1 MADYQ
6 VDIDVNVDDSKLD
19 ALEKRIGAL
28 KNKDVEVNAKLTG
41 DSLKSLNNQINSISK
56 GKVFRIGADDSGVK
70 KKLSSITKSIN
81 GTKSMKPIKLDADT
95 SAVERK
101 VSRALKSVSNVSM
114 KPIKVSADT
123 SSAEKNIESFNAII
137 KNGQANISEFKSK
150 MKDFGFNDKQIDN
163 FAQKL
168 QNLNVK
174 VESLDA
180 GFKDDHTFTISVKG
194 FDEAERK
201 IQNVTTYTKQVRD
214 NIESWIPSSNT
225 KIRLFEDDSTKKTNA
240 AYKELLST
248 IKEIGSVKVKL
259 AGLDEASEDVKILSN
274 ELTRLESHKD
284 NLVKDYGNRF
294 TGLQKNNIEA
304 VGAKQNVNVN
314 LAQAKASIKETN
326 AAYKEL
332 VSTMKEIGSI
342 RVQLQGLDEGS
353 RQAEKLTADL
363 ERLKSNAHNIF
374 DSNTFNESQ
383 MNGITNMTE
392 KIDSDLENAKAK
404 IADARAEAAK
414 AIKLNFDKGG
424 IDADFGKIKKSI
436 YSLGGFSEQVS
447 SEYQDVI
454 AKSRELEAAIESGD
468 HNRAIKANE
477 DYLNSL
483 NRLENEI
490 ERVSAKK
497 KKADALEKSELAET
511 QTRLKAN
518 NLSMSIES
526 YLRSNTKMSSGF
538 VAELRE
544 IQAQL
549 QACDATQLTNL
560 NSQVKNVQMRVEA
573 AGQSG
578 LNFVDRLKM
587 QFNRLA
593 GYFGASSVIY
603 GGMSVLRNMATNV
616 LDVDTQMTELKRVTD
631 LSSSQ
636 YTELYDNM
644 ISSAKEYG
652 ATLSDII
659 SSTADWSRA
668 GFDPNTA
675 NRLSEITMMYEHI
688 ADIDY
693 EEATKN
699 LLTTYKGFQKQLD
712 GTYGDTETSVG
723 HITDVLNEL
732 DNNYSVTASG
742 VGEALRRSAASM
754 DVANNSFEQTAALVT
769 GAVEVTQDPEGA
781 GNALK
786 VVSMRL
792 RGAKGELEELG
803 EDVDDNVTNLT
814 KMQGQILNLTHGKV
828 NIFEDDG
835 SFKSTYEILQGIY
848 EVWDDLSDIEQGDL
862 LETIAGKHRANTVA
876 SILGNFGNVE
886 KSYES
891 ALNSTGSAAKE
902 NEKYMNSLQGRLNNL
917 TTVFQSFSNTVMSS
931 NFLKGFVDAGS
942 GALNVLD
949 NMIERFKL
957 LPTLLGLV
965 SAALSP
971 SGRGGLFK
979 VVEDSDALF
988 GKKITTTFGDI
999 KSFFNDKKVEPIFSS
1014 DFTSKLSKDIDS
1026 IKKYKEAIS
1035 GGSISEGDAFAQY
1048 MDGTSQLAKEYV
1060 KNLDSSA
1067 ISTKEFEKN
1076 QRAMQV
1082 TARASSKTFSSSR
1095 SLIKEYNDGL
1105 KNCGL
1110 SVDEFMNATSLGNS
1124 SLAKYFSTV
1133 EQGKASFTGYIAQIT
1148 AAKVASV
1155 GLQAATMALNM
1166 GLTMIVS
1173 TLVSAGV
1180 SAFMDWIN
1188 RAEKLK
1194 ETVEEATTSYEQ
1206 QHKTLINGKS
1216 DFEDLAES
1224 YGKLSSGVDKF
1235 TGKNISLMPDE
1246 YKEYQSVVN
1255 QIADTVPSLVAGY
1268 DAQGNA
1274 ILNCAGDVETLT
1286 DAYNDLI
1293 IAENNKL
1300 INGDGKDYKGISD
1313 LSKDLKNDYDKLQDR
1328 GFTNWET
1335 NIDDANALKGL
1346 MEMTDITSDSVHE
1359 YIANLP
1365 KDEQGNV
1372 KTSAF
1377 LIGRSLKE
1385 EIEKQNLDI
1394 GDIEMP
1400 NLFASNDDWEKF
1412 IADVVQKCP
1421 EAAKSIT
1428 SKFADS
1434 LDDGA
1439 ADLRKA
1445 MNAYLENAFLKG
1457 DYSNLDSGMQSIVS
1471 SMISGL
1477 DSQFINQLNESGG
1490 EEALTG
1496 WVDNVLGSLNNLNK
1510 DVREKFQNAF
1520 NLGGDFSKGE
1530 MSFGEYKSQLKEVSN
1545 IIDGMN
1551 LDDESKHQLKLSLN
1565 IDGVEEQYETLK
1577 NRLTSEDIKMDSK
1590 AAEDFINSL
1599 SSSEL
1604 KSVQKLL
1611 VEGQVEW
1618 KGKSPD
1624 EIKAEIQS
1632 LANVIKAENFNIDI
1646 DAETESLEKFNTALA
1661 ESKTATGLTADSV
1674 NALKSRYKGLD
1685 GYNQA
1690 SLFEET
1696 ANGIRLNTQ
1705 EYTKLEQAYAK
1716 GKLGEV
1722 TDNINTLKNRYD
1734 ELTKSIAQETDANV
1748 IANKVA
1754 EQESIRQKINDLGEL
1769 AAQYEGLASKY
1780 NAWQNAESAGSDR
1793 DMYENVLKGFD
1804 EVKGELSRG
1813 WLDDASKAFI
1823 DLFSY
1828 DQLNSIDDYTNRF
1841 KTLGDT
1847 IDGTTYSVKDFFT
1860 QNENGE
1866 STNDGVYNFLEA
1878 VDQLGQGNIK
1888 RDENGEIISFDFG
1901 VNGEDAIAKT
1911 MGISKELVQIIERAA
1926 EDAGFVINMDGTYTN
1941 FADLQKAAVESN
1953 KKINELAQSSEKL
1966 KKLGLDNY
1974 TFHFDSTDAETVFN
1988 DLNKAKEMLD
1998 TFRRDDGTID
2008 LSVPGAQDALNIAKT
2023 LQSAYDKLSDPV
2035 YMQLD
2040 TSQVD
2045 DSMKKPLRLMQEY
2058 RTEQKK
2064 LNQAKLQGA
2073 DTSEIDKSMSDIVDK
2088 MAALDD
2094 DTKVKLG
2101 IDVDASKEDIKKQLD
2116 SGELTVDATVDLQ
2129 VEAND
2134 TLNDIKLLLKHQAGL
2149 INDDQLRIGLALDT
2163 SSVDDYTKED
2173 ATKIVKFL
2181 PENPDFLDNLGLKDD
2196 KKKVV
2201 VDFVSDNAD
2210 FLNGLDLKDG
2220 EKEILLKYVAEN
2232 PDLLKDLNEDQKK
2245 VAIDFVVNN
2254 QDILNKIDD
2263 EKRRKIVVDFVAK
2276 NEGIF
2281 DDLKT
2286 DEEKEIA
2293 VNFITNNES
2302 VLNGL
2307 ENNQQR
2313 KVIID
2318 FVAKNPNFFDDLG
2331 LDGDKKKIAI
2341 DFVAKNQDLLKDLD
2355 YGKKKQV
2362 VQFVANYEN
2371 WGKLGETQQDK
2382 VVNFIANYENWGQ
2395 LDETQQSRVVNLVAN
2410 YEGFEKL
2417 DETKKEQV
2425 VQFAAKYEGFDQL
2438 NSDQM
2443 QKVVDVIVNTDNWDD
2458 MSFEDKKAKIDY
2470 ELGKTPDTVPDAS
2483 GNANFEV
2490 GNSPDTVNDASGT
2503 ANYTLGNSPNTVND
2517 ASGTA
2522 NYTLGTSPNAVGP
2535 VSGTANYTLGDSPS
2549 NVPSASGMANFA
2561 LGETP
2566 LFAPDISGN
2575 ANYNGTFPTKAPT
2588 IFGTIQYR
2596 IQTIGEALGSF
2607 FGIGGVDGTAHAQ
2620 GTAYANG
2627 TTGKAFKQGNWGTKE
2642 DGVALGGELGTEL
2655 LVRNG
2660 RWYTIG
2666 ENGAE
2671 FFGYKKDDIIFNAD
2685 QTKELF
2691 EKGKITH
2698 GNGRGKA
2705 LADGTAFSRGSG
2717 GLGRANKYSSSSS
2730 SSSSYNSSNS
2740 GSSSSSSSSS
2750 ANSSPSSDSSA
2761 NEEAEKFEETLDWIE
2776 TAIDRIERA
2785 ISRLDKTA
2793 SSTYK
2798 KWHKRNSALN
2808 DQISKTRE
2816 EIDMQQRAYD
2826 RYIQQANSVGLD
2838 EGYASKVR
2846 NGTIDIEVI
2855 TDEDLNDK
2863 ISQYKEW

>member
-19 ALEKRIGAL
+19 ALEKRIDTL
-28 KNKDVEVNAKLTG
+28 KNKDVEVDVKAS
-41 DSLKSLNNQINSISK
+41 DSSVKNLNSVLK
-56 GKVFRIGADDSGVK
+56 GKTKNQTVVMKAD
-70 KKLSSITKSIN
+70 SSNIQKTMVAVNTALKNASKA
-81 GTKSMKPIKLDADT
+81 GKIKLDFD
-95 SAVERK
+95 
-101 VSRALKSVSNVSM
+101 
-114 KPIKVSADT
+114 D
-123 SSAEKNIESFNAII
+123 
-137 KNGQANISEFKSK
+137 NGA
-150 MKDFGFNDKQIDN
+150 
-163 FAQKL
+163 
-168 QNLNVK
+168 
-174 VESLDA
+174 
-180 GFKDDHTFTISVKG
+180 VKG
-194 FDEAERK
+194 INK
-201 IQNVTTYTKQVRD
+201 IQELTSNGKTIAFRIKGVDAAGNAFTAIQSAIGKIEDNPVDIKFNYKSLEQTKTEFQQVQAD
-214 NIESWIPSSNT
+214 
-225 KIRLFEDDSTKKTNA
+225 
-240 AYKELLST
+240 YKELIKTS
-248 IKEIGSVKVKL
+248 KEIGSIKVKL
-259 AGLDEASEDVKILSN
+259 AGLDEASADAKALN
-274 ELTRLESHKD
+274 TELTRLEKHENDIVSRSFNSFSKEQVD
-284 NLVKDYGNRF
+284 EINALDSKNAFNLARAQGKLIDKSAAQEAKSIINQVEGEYKNLINITREIGE
-294 TGLQKNNIEA
+294 TKLQLVGLDEASVEAKELTAELTRLEAKKNEISSRVSGWLTEGQKSGIEEIEA
-304 VGAKQNVNVN
+304 ANERNLSRKQ
-314 LAQAKASIKETN
+314 AQLVDKSNIVETN
-326 AAYKEL
+326 TAYKNL
-332 VSTMKEIGSI
+332 LSTMKEIGSI

-353 RQAEKLTADL
+353 KYAEILRSKLEL
-363 ERLKSNAHNIF
+363 LKEDAHNIF

-383 MNGITNMTE
+383 MGDITNMKK
-392 KIDSDLENAKAK
+392 KIDSDLESAKAK

-414 AIKLNFDKGG
+414 AIKLNFDTGG

-436 YSLGGFSEQVS
+436 YSLGGFSEQVNA
-447 SEYQDVI
+447 EYQDVI

-483 NRLENEI
+483 NRLENEM

-497 KKADALEKSELAET
+497 KKADALEKSEIAET

-560 NSQVKNVQMRVEA
+560 NSQFKNVQMRVEA

-668 GFDPNTA
+668 GFDSNTA

-931 NFLKGFVDAGS
+931 DFLKGFVDAGS

-999 KSFFNDKKVEPIFSS
+999 KSFFNDKKIEPIFSS

-1048 MDGTSQLAKEYV
+1048 MDGASQSAKEYV

-1194 ETVEEATTSYEQ
+1194 ETVDEATTSYEQ

-1400 NLFASNDDWEKF
+1400 GFTASNDEWEKF

-1421 EAAKSIT
+1421 EAAKAIT
-1428 SKFADS
+1428 SKFSDS
-1434 LDDGA
+1434 LNDDA
-1439 ADLRKA
+1439 ADLREA

-1471 SMISGL
+1471 SMISGI

-1490 EEALTG
+1490 EGALTG
-1496 WVDNVLGSLNNLNK
+1496 WVDNILGSLNNLNK

-1545 IIDGMN
+1545 IIDGMD

-1611 VEGQVEW
+1611 VEGQVDW

-1661 ESKTATGLTADSV
+1661 ESKTATGLTADSIE
-1674 NALKSRYKGLD
+1674 ALKSRYNGLD

-1722 TDNINTLKNRYD
+1722 TDNLNTLKDRYD
-1734 ELTKSIAQETDANV
+1734 VLTGEIAKCTDANDR
-1748 IANKVA
+1748 ANKVA
-1754 EQESIRQKINDLGEL
+1754 EQEGIRQKINDLGEL

-1804 EVKGELSRG
+1804 EVEGELSRG

-1828 DQLNSIDDYTNRF
+1828 DQLNSIDDYTNRW
-1841 KTLGDT
+1841 KTLGNT

-1866 STNDGVYNFLEA
+1866 STNDGVYNFLDA
-1878 VDQLGQGNIK
+1878 VDQLGKGNIK
-1888 RDENGEIISFDFG
+1888 RGEDGEIVSFDFG
-1901 VNGEDAIAKT
+1901 INGEDAIAKT
-1911 MGISKELVQIIERAA
+1911 MGVSKELVQIIERAA
-1926 EDAGFVINMDGTYTN
+1926 EDAGFVINMDGTYTQ

-1953 KKINELAQSSEKL
+1953 NKIKELAKSSESL
-1966 KKLGLDNY
+1966 KNLGLDDY
-1974 TFHFDSTDAETVFN
+1974 TFRFDSTNTKELFE
-1988 DLNKAKEMLD
+1988 DLDKAKSMLD
-1998 TFRRDDGTID
+1998 TFRNEDGTIN
-2008 LSVPGAQDALNIAKT
+2008 LEMEGAQDALNIAST
-2023 LQSAYDKLSDPV
+2023 LQSALDKLADPV

-2040 TSQVD
+2040 SSQVED
-2045 DSMKKPLRLMQEY
+2045 GMKEPLKLMQEY
-2058 RTEQKK
+2058 RTNQKK
-2064 LNQAKLQGA
+2064 LNQLKLQGV
-2073 DTSEIDKSMSDIVDK
+2073 DTSEVEKSMSDIVNKIADF
-2088 MAALDD
+2088 DD

-2101 IDVDASKEDIKKQLD
+2101 IDTSANIDDQKKEIQDKLN
-2116 SGELTVDATVDLQ
+2116 SGELTIDATVDLQ

-2134 TLNDIKLLLKHQAGL
+2134 TLKKIQLLMEHQAGL
-2149 INDDQLRIGLALDT
+2149 ISDNQLRIGLELDT
-2163 SSVDDYTKED
+2163 SAVDDYEEEK
-2173 ATKIVKFL
+2173 ATKIVEFL
-2181 PENPDFLDNLGLKDD
+2181 PENPNFLDEIGLDKD
-2196 KKKVV
+2196 KKKVAI
-2201 VDFVSDNAD
+2201 DFIAENIDV
-2210 FLNGLDLKDG
+2210 LNGLDLNEEQK
-2220 EKEILLKYVAEN
+2220 KILIKYVAEN
-2232 PDLLKDLNEDQKK
+2232 PDFLDSLGLNDGEKK
-2245 VAIDFVVNN
+2245 IAIDF
-2254 QDILNKIDD
+2254 IAKNKDFLGGLDD
-2263 EKRRKIVVDFVAK
+2263 YKQKQIAVEFVAK
-2276 NEGIF
+2276 NP
-2281 DDLKT
+2281 D
-2286 DEEKEIA
+2286 
-2293 VNFITNNES
+2293 FINDTGLTNEQKQ
-2302 VLNGL
+2302 V
-2307 ENNQQR
+2307 
-2313 KVIID
+2313 VID
-2318 FVAKNPNFFDDLG
+2318 FVAKNPDFLDKFDSDEEKKVAIEFMANNPDFF
-2331 LDGDKKKIAI
+2331 
-2341 DFVAKNQDLLKDLD
+2341 KDLD
-2355 YGKKKQV
+2355 NTEKQV
-2362 VQFVANYEN
+2362 AVEYVVKNKDFIEN
-2371 WGKLGETQQDK
+2371 TTFEGGKVYYKGELTEKPALLLNGQVTYDGK
-2382 VVNFIANYENWGQ
+2382 VVNEEDVERKDGQVYYNGQ
-2395 LDETQQSRVVNLVAN
+2395 LVEPPVLLFDN
-2410 YEGFEKL
+2410 G
-2417 DETKKEQV
+2417 QV
-2425 VQFAAKYEGFDQL
+2425 Y
-2438 NSDQM
+2438 
-2443 QKVVDVIVNTDNWDD
+2443 
-2458 MSFEDKKAKIDY
+2458 
-2470 ELGKTPDTVPDAS
+2470 
-2483 GNANFEV
+2483 
-2490 GNSPDTVNDASGT
+2490 
-2503 ANYTLGNSPNTVND
+2503 
-2517 ASGTA
+2517 
-2522 NYTLGTSPNAVGP
+2522 
-2535 VSGTANYTLGDSPS
+2535 
-2549 NVPSASGMANFA
+2549 
-2561 LGETP
+2561 
-2566 LFAPDISGN
+2566 
-2575 ANYNGTFPTKAPT
+2575 YNGTLANPESVTYQDGQVYYNGQLVQTPQLEFRDGQVYYSGQLVKDPKTVFNDGVVNFSSNMTSMPDLDLQ
-2588 IFGTIQYR
+2588 GTITYT
-2596 IQTIGEALGSF
+2596 INTIGDIASHL
-2607 FGIGGVDGTAHAQ
+2607 FGGGDVDGTAHVN

-2627 TTGKAFKQGNWGTKE
+2627 TTGKAFSQGDWGTKK

-2666 ENGAE
+2666 EDSAE
-2671 FFGYKKDDIIFNAD
+2671 FFGYKKGDIIFNAD
-2685 QTKELF
+2685 QTREIF

-2705 LADGTAFSRGSG
+2705 LAEGTAFSRGSG
-2717 GLGRANKYSSSSS
+2717 GLGRSNKASYSS
-2730 SSSSYNSSNS
+2730 S

-2750 ANSSPSSDSSA
+2750 SNSSSSSDSSA
-2761 NEEAEKFEETLDWIE
+2761 SEEAEKFEETLDWIE

-2798 KWHKRNSALN
+2798 KWSKRNSALN